1 MLLPLMTWLLL
12 SVKGLKRAISEAMLW
27 RRNDTDVQDDFP
39 INYNEEDTDRIAE
52 LSTSGVISC
61 DQGSRRQ
68 GDYHGRFLEASR
80 LEHDFGDV
88 KKLDQKIAKA
98 HEKKE
103 KLALAK
109 VNTKPA
115 GEAIAPIH
123 QSIPKP
129 LYETAELKGKEVE
142 TSIVNLSDLTRE
154 ATPSLMVRT
163 PKEKF
168 IQVDNQTKNAN
179 VSDAHSYHSVH
190 KEENDEDADDHCY
203 IPTWGLRS
211 DLRISSYRA
220 CKEMI
225 SHLATP
231 PKKEVLS
238 SLTNYECSE
247 RERELSDRLKDIERE
262 KDEWRQR
269 ASTQVEEIKQLKEDL
284 RSKSKQLAD
293 LEDRVVEY
301 RKSLAIPIRLYY
313 TMGWLGGLG
322 LGQKKEEIADILTN
336 TSNLDID
343 DSKAWKDK
351 HSEFFTLQHPYV
363 QKIFDSH
370 RLSSDELMKVF
381 TDVPSPTI
389 GDQAE
394 PSV

>member
-1 MLLPLMTWLLL
+1 MSRSEPGEMAPESSTSVVIPKFDMQIYTSSLTLEELNQAIKEFYIPTDLRPRLPSPDLTMNKLPNDVIGIYVEQLDHGGMRILFSTFLLAVIRYFRVHISQLVLMGGSRVTMFEVRCRTLNFEKLEKKFLLIDM
-12 SVKGLKRAISEAMLW
+12 RAISKAMLW
-27 RRNDTDVQDDFP
+27 RRIDTDVQDDFP

-88 KKLDQKIAKA
+88 KKSDQKISKA
-98 HEKKE
+98 QEKKE
-103 KLALAK
+103 KLALTK
-109 VNTKPA
+109 VNTKPV
-115 GEAIAPIH
+115 GEDTIFVAPIH

-142 TSIVNLSDLTRE
+142 TSIVNLSDHTRE
-154 ATPSLMVRT
+154 ATPSLVVRT
-163 PKEKF
+163 LKEQF
-168 IQVDNQTKNAN
+168 IQVDDQTKNAN
-179 VSDAHSYHSVH
+179 VLDAHSYHSVH

-238 SLTNYECSE
+238 SLTNYEVVRRTYQSLG
-247 RERELSDRLKDIERE
+247 RSILSQAKL
-262 KDEWRQR
+262 
-269 ASTQVEEIKQLKEDL
+269 LKE
-284 RSKSKQLAD
+284 
-293 LEDRVVEY
+293 
-301 RKSLAIPIRLYY
+301 I
-313 TMGWLGGLG
+313 
-322 LGQKKEEIADILTN
+322 
-336 TSNLDID
+336 
-343 DSKAWKDK
+343 
-351 HSEFFTLQHPYV
+351 
-363 QKIFDSH
+363 
-370 RLSSDELMKVF
+370 
-381 TDVPSPTI
+381 
-389 GDQAE
+389 
-394 PSV
+394 

>member
-1 MLLPLMTWLLL
+1 M
-12 SVKGLKRAISEAMLW
+12 RAISKAMLW
-27 RRNDTDVQDDFP
+27 RRIDTDVQDDFP

-52 LSTSGVISC
+52 YVILLLKPSNPLLYLYGLTTDCRHLELSHVIKDPEGKGNKYGEDNCWCQCS
-61 DQGSRRQ
+61 
-68 GDYHGRFLEASR
+68 
-80 LEHDFGDV
+80 V
-88 KKLDQKIAKA
+88 KKSDQKISKA
-98 HEKKE
+98 QEKKE
-103 KLALAK
+103 KLSLAK

-179 VSDAHSYHSVH
+179 VSD
-190 KEENDEDADDHCY
+190 ENDEDANDHCY
-203 IPTWGLRS
+203 IPTWGRRN

-231 PKKEVLS
+231 PKNEVLS
-238 SLTNYECSE
+238 SLTNYECSK
-247 RERELSDRLKDIERE
+247 RDRELSDRLKDIERE
-262 KDEWRQR
+262 RDEWRQR

-284 RSKSKQLAD
+284 RSKSKQLTD
-293 LEDRVVEY
+293 LEDRVRVLEEDKARLVEAVAQDKMAQQRVIREFIPTAVGKLLTSVEY
-301 RKSLAIPIRLYY
+301 RKSPAILIGLYY

-322 LGQKKEEIADILTN
+322 LGQKKEEIAAILTN

-343 DSKAWKDK
+343 DSKAWKEK
-351 HSEFFTLQHPYV
+351 HSELFTLQHPYV
-363 QKIFDSH
+363 
-370 RLSSDELMKVF
+370 
-381 TDVPSPTI
+381 
-389 GDQAE
+389 
-394 PSV
+394 